1 MRLSAVQGTATVEA
15 RLTTHDRSD
24 EELEL
29 AWRQGS
35 QPAFAH
41 LFRRYYPRVVAYAA
55 RLLGDHATAEDV
67 VQQAFL
73 NLYQRRSGS
82 GRFRALVY
90 TCVRN
95 LAFNERRRQGRRSA
109 PRPLEQPP
117 PAGGPATLDTLV
129 HAEEHAAFARALDAL
144 DPEEREAFCL
154 KEIEGLTYKEV
165 GAVMQLHP
173 DAVRRRVGKA
183 MLTLRRSLKESQ

>member
-1 MRLSAVQGTATVEA
+1 MTTA
-15 RLTTHDRSD
+15 DRSD

-35 QPAFAH
+35 QPAFAQ
-41 LFRRYYPRVVAYAA
+41 LFRRYYARVVGYAT
-55 RLLGDHATAEDV
+55 RYVGDHATAEDL

-73 NLYQRRSGS
+73 NLFQRRHGQ

-109 PRPLEQPP
+109 PQPLEQPP
-117 PAGGPATLDTLV
+117 AGAGVGGLDALV
-129 HAEEHAAFARALDAL
+129 HAEQHAAFGRALDAL
-144 DPEEREAFCL
+144 PEDEREAFCL

-165 GAVMQLHP
+165 GEVMDLHP

-183 MLTLRRSLKESQ
+183 LLSLRRSLEES